1 MPRNPARVIAE
12 KASDR
17 RVVARRLPF
26 DLALVGALGGFVVIV
41 RQGPF
46 WIAFAVVAL
55 ISTLGVLTVI
65 STSRQLATT
74 KAEERGKRSDDKAL
88 AKAQRSLG
96 CLPIL
101 FIAAAVI
108 SLVIHYRTG
117 SWPWQPWLV
126 VGGGLLG
133 HLLAVGIIRWS
144 RSVHEEM
151 P

>member
-12 KASDR
+12 KATDR

-26 DLALVGALGGFVVIV
+26 DLALVGALGSFLLLVRIGPLWIGFALV
-41 RQGPF
+41 
-46 WIAFAVVAL
+46 AF
-55 ISTLGVLTVI
+55 ISLLGVLTVI
-65 STSRQLATT
+65 STSRQLAATT
-74 KAEERGKRSDDKAL
+74 AEERGKRSDDKAL

-108 SLVIHYRTG
+108 SLVVHHRAG
-117 SWPWQPWLV
+117 DWPWQPWLI

-144 RSVHEEM
+144 RSVHEEK